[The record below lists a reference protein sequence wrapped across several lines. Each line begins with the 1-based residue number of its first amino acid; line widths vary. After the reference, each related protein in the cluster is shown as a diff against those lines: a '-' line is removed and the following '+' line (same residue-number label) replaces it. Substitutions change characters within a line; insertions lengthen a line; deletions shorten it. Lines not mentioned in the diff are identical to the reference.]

1 MKDWIRTA
9 LSIRNKR
16 RAPPVG
22 SLPPVGATIVRGAV
36 KMAVTHDVAPEL
48 WDWLV
53 LSGWRNLPVKVDRRK
68 GLRAPQS
75 ALRDL
80 ARATPQERDRVH
92 GRILELARPEG

>member
-9 LSIRNKR
+9 LSIRKKR
-16 RAPPVG
+16 RPPPVG
-22 SLPPVGATIVRGAV
+22 TLPPVGATIVRGPV
-36 KMAVTHDVAPEL
+36 KMAVTHEITQDL

-75 ALRDL
+75 ALREL
-80 ARATPQERDRVH
+80 ARVPAQERERVH
-92 GRILELARPEG
+92 ARLLELAKPEA